1 MQHPTSDQVTD
12 YVHSALPAEQDALIY
27 AHLEGCPLC
36 RSEYAAEVGLSEM
49 LRNQA
54 ALEEREMPPMLKA
67 SIWQAVRD
75 SSPSP
80 LERLRSWLRPAYT
93 IPVVAALLAGA
104 FFAPAY
110 LNGQGAKGPGSID
123 AAYYLQDHA
132 AMNGAVPFG
141 DHSGA
146 SSSEFEMT
154 STVDQTAVNSV
165 PVVYTADAAH

>member
-1 MQHPTSDQVTD
+1 MQHPTTEQLID
-12 YVHSALPAEQDALIY
+12 YVHGALSPENDAFLY
-27 AHLEGCPLC
+27 AHIEDCSMC
-36 RSEYAAEVGLSEM
+36 RAEHDAEVTLTEM

-54 ALEEREMPPMLKA
+54 TVEERELPPMLKA
-67 SIWQAVRD
+67 AIWQAVRE
-75 SSPSP
+75 SQPSM
-80 LERLRSWLRPAYT
+80 LDHLRAWLRPAYA
-93 IPVVAALLAGA
+93 IPVVVALLAGA
-104 FFAPAY
+104 YFAPAY
-110 LNGQGAKGPGSID
+110 FHPVSNSPQSID

-154 STVDQTAVNSV
+154 AALDQTAVNSV